1 MSKCTFVSNLIL
13 APGTVPNMLA
23 GWLKKLLQTGG
34 WGVGGGGAPN
44 GGVSWTERGCDIGG
58 PCCLCQDSLVVWVS
72 VRAGAGLT
80 VLRSANSR
88 VAKEA
93 GCALLAQLP
102 LGVVLA
108 ALHAQQIC
116 V

>member
-1 MSKCTFVSNLIL
+1 MYVKVYICVKFNFG
-13 APGTVPNMLA
+13 PWNGTEHVGRVAEKASANR
-23 GWLKKLLQTGG
+23 
-34 WGVGGGGAPN
+34 GVGGGGAPN
-44 GGVSWTERGCDIGG
+44 GGVSWTQRGCDIGG

>member
-1 MSKCTFVSNLIL
+1 MNICKSVHLCQFIL
-13 APGTVPNMLA
+13 APGTVANMLA
-23 GWLKKLLQTGG
+23 GWLKKHLQTGG
-34 WGVGGGGAPN
+34 GGYGGEPN
-44 GGVSWTERGCDIGG
+44 GGMSWTERGCDIGG

-80 VLRSANSR
+80 VLWSANSR

-93 GCALLAQLP
+93 GSALLAQLP

-108 ALHAQQIC
+108 ALHTQQIC